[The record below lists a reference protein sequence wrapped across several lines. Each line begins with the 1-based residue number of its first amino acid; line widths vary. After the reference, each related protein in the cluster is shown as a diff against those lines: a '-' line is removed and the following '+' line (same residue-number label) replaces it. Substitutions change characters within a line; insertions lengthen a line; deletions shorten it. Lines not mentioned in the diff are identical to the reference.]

1 MSQPWTTALFLASN
15 SKILSFGTQRCLL
28 LDHSGFLQTA
38 GDSVTQNVFK
48 ERFNVANSFEEAMS
62 LTLDGNVAF
71 LWDEGA
77 MLQEVYNY
85 CRLVQV
91 KRRFSAGSF
100 AFATSKKFPYTGII
114 GHR

>member
-1 MSQPWTTALFLASN
+1 MY
-15 SKILSFGTQRCLL
+15 
-28 LDHSGFLQTA
+28 HSGYLQTA

-48 ERFNVANSFEEAMS
+48 ERFNMVNSFEEAMS
-62 LTLDGNVAF
+62 LTLDRNVAF

-77 MLQEVYNY
+77 MLQEVYIA